1 MFRLIILRTPYNHTM
16 IHIALYQ
23 PIIPQNVGN
32 IARTCVGMNAHLH
45 IIGPTIVDLSDKAV
59 KRAGL
64 DYWDDLTL
72 TQHASPEAFFHWVQ
86 TGGMGV
92 PPVTSHDKP
101 SDGRDAHPTSCQSPA
116 GTIYAVTKFATTR
129 FDTPQYKDNDI
140 LLFGSEREGL
150 PPQVHARFDEQHKI
164 AIPIPGAVR
173 SYNLG
178 NTVAIT
184 LATAMSIANLWPRD
198 WAPKDGYIAENTF

>member
-1 MFRLIILRTPYNHTM
+1 ML
-16 IHIALYQ
+16 HIALYQ

-32 IARTCVGMNAHLH
+32 IARTCIGMDAHLH

-59 KRAGL
+59 RRAGL

-72 TQHASPEAFFHWVQ
+72 TQYPSPEAFFKWA
-86 TGGMGV
+86 
-92 PPVTSHDKP
+92 
-101 SDGRDAHPTSCQSPA
+101 DGSGAA
-116 GTIYAVTKFATTR
+116 MYAVTKFATVR
-129 FDTPQYKDNDI
+129 FDKPAYADNDI

-150 PPQVHARFDEQHKI
+150 PPDVHTRFKPEQKI

-173 SYNLG
+173 SYNLA

-184 LATAMSIANLWPRD
+184 LATAMSRAELWPSD
-198 WAPKDGYIAENTF
+198 WAPRDGEIHMNTF

>member
-1 MFRLIILRTPYNHTM
+1 MLHV
-16 IHIALYQ
+16 ALYQ

-32 IARTCVGMNAHLH
+32 IARTCVGMDAHLH
-45 IIGPTIVDLSDKAV
+45 IIGPTIIDLSDKAV

-72 TQHASPEAFFHWVQ
+72 TEHANPEAFFAWAEQ
-86 TGGMGV
+86 QKGNPTTSRDREGADPGV
-92 PPVTSHDKP
+92 EENESVGPLP
-101 SDGRDAHPTSCQSPA
+101 DGRGSLMARPTAPGA
-116 GTIYAVTKFATTR
+116 MYAVTKFATRR
-129 FDTPQYKDNDI
+129 FDTPPYRDGDI

-150 PPQVHARFDEQHKI
+150 PPDIHARFDDEHRI

-178 NTVAIT
+178 NSVAIV
-184 LATAMSIANLWPRD
+184 LAAAMSKAGLWPGE
-198 WAPKDGYIAENTF
+198 WAPKEGHIGENTF

>member
-1 MFRLIILRTPYNHTM
+1 MHVRYNQPM

-32 IARTCVGMNAHLH
+32 IARTCVGMDAHLH

-72 TQHASPEAFFHWVQ
+72 TEHESPQAFFDWSVSS
-86 TGGMGV
+86 GGTM
-92 PPVTSHDKP
+92 
-101 SDGRDAHPTSCQSPA
+101 
-116 GTIYAVTKFATTR
+116 YAVTKFATTR
-129 FDTPQYKDNDI
+129 FDKPSYRDNDI

-150 PPQVHARFDEQHKI
+150 PPEVHARFIEEQKI

-173 SYNLG
+173 SYNLA

-184 LATAMSIANLWPRD
+184 LALAMSRAELWPKD
-198 WAPKDGYIAENTF
+198 WSPKEGYIGENTFKPASD

>member
-1 MFRLIILRTPYNHTM
+1 ML
-16 IHIALYQ
+16 HIALYQ

-64 DYWDDLTL
+64 DYWDDLSL
-72 TQHASPEAFFHWVQ
+72 TEHVSPEAFFTWAD
-86 TGGMGV
+86 TSGGTM
-92 PPVTSHDKP
+92 
-101 SDGRDAHPTSCQSPA
+101 
-116 GTIYAVTKFATTR
+116 YAVTKFATTR
-129 FDTPQYKDNDI
+129 FDKPAYADKDI
-140 LLFGSEREGL
+140 LLFGGEREGL
-150 PPQVHARFDEQHKI
+150 PTEVHARFKPEQKI

-173 SYNLG
+173 SYNLA

-184 LATAMSIANLWPRD
+184 LATALSKGELWPSD

>member
-1 MFRLIILRTPYNHTM
+1 ML
-16 IHIALYQ
+16 HIALYQ

-72 TQHASPEAFFHWVQ
+72 TQHDHPEAFFIWA
-86 TGGMGV
+86 
-92 PPVTSHDKP
+92 D
-101 SDGRDAHPTSCQSPA
+101 
-116 GTIYAVTKFATTR
+116 TIENATMYAVTKFATTR
-129 FDTPQYKDNDI
+129 FDHPVYRDNDI

-150 PPQVHARFDEQHKI
+150 PHEVHQRFRPEHKI

-173 SYNLG
+173 SYNLA

-184 LATAMSIANLWPRD
+184 LAVAMSRAELWPDD

>member
-1 MFRLIILRTPYNHTM
+1 ML
-16 IHIALYQ
+16 HIALYQ

-32 IARTCVGMNAHLH
+32 IARTCVGMDAHMH

-64 DYWDDLTL
+64 DYWDDLKL
-72 TQHASPEAFFHWVQ
+72 TQHDSPNAFFRWA
-86 TGGMGV
+86 
-92 PPVTSHDKP
+92 
-101 SDGRDAHPTSCQSPA
+101 DASE
-116 GTIYAVTKFATTR
+116 GTMYAVTKFATTR
-129 FDTPQYKDNDI
+129 FDKPTYRDGDI

-150 PPQVHARFDEQHKI
+150 PQEIHDRFKPEQKI

-173 SYNLG
+173 SYNLA

-184 LATAMSIANLWPRD
+184 LAVAMSSAELWPID
-198 WAPKDGYIAENTF
+198 WAPKEGYIGENTFNPPSE

>member
-1 MFRLIILRTPYNHTM
+1 ML
-16 IHIALYQ
+16 HIALYQ

-32 IARTCVGMNAHLH
+32 IARTCVGMDAHLH

-64 DYWDDLTL
+64 DYWDDLVL
-72 TQHASPEAFFHWVQ
+72 TQHESPEAFFGW
-86 TGGMGV
+86 TDAGGMGV
-92 PPVTSHDKP
+92 PPVKITNSET
-101 SDGRDAHPTSCQSPA
+101 DGRDARPT
-116 GTIYAVTKFATTR
+116 GTMYAVTKFATTR
-129 FDTPQYKDNDI
+129 FDKPPYRDNDI

-150 PPQVHARFDEQHKI
+150 PAEVHKKFDARQKI

-173 SYNLG
+173 SYNLA

-184 LATAMSIANLWPRD
+184 LAVAMSRAELWPED
-198 WAPKDGYIAENTF
+198 WVPKDGYTPPNTFTLGPD

>member
-1 MFRLIILRTPYNHTM
+1 MLHV
-16 IHIALYQ
+16 ALYQ

-45 IIGPTIVDLSDKAV
+45 VIGPTIVDLSDKAV
-59 KRAGL
+59 RRAGL

-72 TQHASPEAFFHWVQ
+72 TEHANPEAFFAWA
-86 TGGMGV
+86 
-92 PPVTSHDKP
+92 
-101 SDGRDAHPTSCQSPA
+101 DALKGATM
-116 GTIYAVTKFATTR
+116 YAVTKFAQTR
-129 FDTPQYKDNDI
+129 FDEPAYRDGDI

-150 PPQVHARFDEQHKI
+150 PPEVHARFKPEQKI

-178 NTVAIT
+178 NAVAIA
-184 LATAMSIANLWPRD
+184 LAVATTNADLWPSD
-198 WAPKDGYIAENTF
+198 WAPKEGYTPPNTFTLDPG

>member
-1 MFRLIILRTPYNHTM
+1 M

-32 IARTCVGMNAHLH
+32 IARTCIGMNAHLH
-45 IIGPTIVDLSDKAV
+45 IIGPTIIDLSDKAV

-72 TQHASPEAFFHWVQ
+72 TEHESPEAFFAWAE
-86 TGGMGV
+86 TGGIGFQ
-92 PPVTSHDKP
+92 PVTEQD
-101 SDGRDAHPTSCQSPA
+101 DRQDACPTQR
-116 GTIYAVTKFATTR
+116 TLYAVTKFATTR
-129 FDTPQYKDNDI
+129 FDTPSYKDNDI
-140 LLFGSEREGL
+140 QLFGGEREGL
-150 PPQVHARFDEQHKI
+150 PPEVHARFREEHKI

-178 NTVAIT
+178 NAVAIT
-184 LATAMSIANLWPRD
+184 LAAAMSNADLWPQD
-198 WAPKDGYIAENTF
+198 WAPKDGHTPSNTFTIESDKPGG

>member
-1 MFRLIILRTPYNHTM
+1 MLHV
-16 IHIALYQ
+16 ALYQ

-59 KRAGL
+59 RRAGL

-72 TQHASPEAFFHWVQ
+72 TQHENPETFIDWISANGISP
-86 TGGMGV
+86 
-92 PPVTSHDKP
+92 
-101 SDGRDAHPTSCQSPA
+101 
-116 GTIYAVTKFATTR
+116 YLVTKFGQQR
-129 FDTPQYKDNDI
+129 YDQPVYRDGDL

-150 PPQVHARFDEQHKI
+150 PETIHHQFPDRRI
-164 AIPIPGAVR
+164 SIPIPGAVR

-178 NTVAIT
+178 NSVAIV
-184 LATAMSIANLWPRD
+184 LATAMSRAELWPKD
-198 WAPKDGYIAENTF
+198 WSPKDGYIPPNTFTLDPD

>member
-1 MFRLIILRTPYNHTM
+1 ML
-16 IHIALYQ
+16 HIALYQ

-72 TQHASPEAFFHWVQ
+72 TQHNSPEAFFKWAKEGG
-86 TGGMGV
+86 TGFQ
-92 PPVTSHDKP
+92 PVIKEHE
-101 SDGRDAHPTSCQSPA
+101 SDQNGRQDACPTRN
-116 GTIYAVTKFATTR
+116 IYAVTKFATTR
-129 FDTPQYKDNDI
+129 FDKPAYEDNDI

-150 PPQVHARFDEQHKI
+150 PPDVHKRFSEEQKI

-173 SYNLG
+173 SYNLA

-184 LATAMSIANLWPRD
+184 LAAAMSKAELWPED
-198 WAPKDGYIAENTF
+198 WSPKEGYIPPNTFTLDPG

>member
-1 MFRLIILRTPYNHTM
+1 ML
-16 IHIALYQ
+16 HIALYQ

-32 IARTCVGMNAHLH
+32 IARTCVGMDAHLH

-72 TQHASPEAFFHWVQ
+72 TEHQSPDAFFEWAEKGG
-86 TGGMGV
+86 TGFQ
-92 PPVTSHDKP
+92 PVTDHDMQN
-101 SDGRDAHPTSCQSPA
+101 DRQDACPTS
-116 GTIYAVTKFATTR
+116 TMFAVTKFATTR
-129 FDTPQYKDNDI
+129 FDQPGYRDNDI

-150 PPQVHARFDEQHKI
+150 PPEVHAKFDVDHKI

-173 SYNLG
+173 SYNLA

-184 LATAMSIANLWPRD
+184 LAVAISRAELWPSA
-198 WAPKDGYIAENTF
+198 WAPKEGFIPPNTFTLDPG

>member
-1 MFRLIILRTPYNHTM
+1 M

-72 TQHASPEAFFHWVQ
+72 TQHQSPEAFFEWAE
-86 TGGMGV
+86 TGGTGSQ
-92 PPVTSHDKP
+92 PVTDKSDAENHD
-101 SDGRDAHPTSCQSPA
+101 RLEACPT
-116 GTIYAVTKFATTR
+116 GTMYAVTKFATVR
-129 FDTPQYKDNDI
+129 YDKPSYRDNDV

-150 PPQVHARFDEQHKI
+150 PPEVHARFKPEQKI

-173 SYNLG
+173 SYNLA

-184 LATAMSIANLWPRD
+184 LATAMSRAELWPKD
-198 WAPKDGYIAENTF
+198 WAPKDGYTAENTF

>member
-1 MFRLIILRTPYNHTM
+1 ML
-16 IHIALYQ
+16 HIALYQ

-64 DYWDDLTL
+64 DYWNDLTL
-72 TQHASPEAFFHWVQ
+72 TEHKSPEAFFAWAGAPAACRPGEQ
-86 TGGMGV
+86 QETLSRPASSRG
-92 PPVTSHDKP
+92 TQHD
-101 SDGRDAHPTSCQSPA
+101 SQDACPTM
-116 GTIYAVTKFATTR
+116 YAVTKFATTR
-129 FDTPQYKDNDI
+129 FDTPAYQDNDI

-150 PPQVHARFDEQHKI
+150 PPEVHARFTEAQKI

-173 SYNLG
+173 SYNLA

-184 LATAMSIANLWPRD
+184 LATALSRAELWPSD
-198 WAPKDGYIAENTF
+198 WAPKDGYIAENTYAPKQAARYNQDHS

>member
-1 MFRLIILRTPYNHTM
+1 MRFYFSALYDANRFKPSDAVTHIML
-16 IHIALYQ
+16 HIALYQ

-72 TQHASPEAFFHWVQ
+72 TEHASPEAFFKW
-86 TGGMGV
+86 
-92 PPVTSHDKP
+92 
-101 SDGRDAHPTSCQSPA
+101 A
-116 GTIYAVTKFATTR
+116 GTSGGGGTMYAVTKFARTR
-129 FDTPQYKDNDI
+129 FDAPSYRDNDI

-150 PPQVHARFDEQHKI
+150 PPDVHAKFDEPHKI

-178 NTVAIT
+178 NAVAIT
-184 LATAMSIANLWPRD
+184 LATAMSKAELWPND
-198 WAPKDGYIAENTF
+198 WAPKEGYIGENSF

>member
-1 MFRLIILRTPYNHTM
+1 M

-72 TQHASPEAFFHWVQ
+72 TEHDSPEAFFAWADAS
-86 TGGMGV
+86 GGAM
-92 PPVTSHDKP
+92 
-101 SDGRDAHPTSCQSPA
+101 
-116 GTIYAVTKFATTR
+116 YAVTKFATTR
-129 FDTPQYKDNDI
+129 FDKPSYADNDI

-150 PPQVHARFDEQHKI
+150 PPEVHKRFSDEKKI

-173 SYNLG
+173 SYNLA

-184 LATAMSIANLWPRD
+184 LAVAISNAELWPSD

>member
-1 MFRLIILRTPYNHTM
+1 M

-59 KRAGL
+59 RRAGL

-72 TQHASPEAFFHWVQ
+72 TQHESPEAFFTWAVSLEGS
-86 TGGMGV
+86 TM
-92 PPVTSHDKP
+92 
-101 SDGRDAHPTSCQSPA
+101 
-116 GTIYAVTKFATTR
+116 YAVTKFATTR
-129 FDTPQYKDNDI
+129 FDKPAYHDNDI

-150 PPQVHARFDEQHKI
+150 PPDVHARFKPEQKI

-178 NTVAIT
+178 NAVAIL
-184 LATAMSIANLWPRD
+184 LANAMSSADLWPED

>member
-1 MFRLIILRTPYNHTM
+1 ML
-16 IHIALYQ
+16 HIALYQ

-45 IIGPTIVDLSDKAV
+45 IIGPTIIDLSEKAV
-59 KRAGL
+59 RRAGL

-72 TQHASPEAFFHWVQ
+72 TEHASPEAFFAWAEQLKGDPTTSRDRKGADQPTCVLQSRGPLPHGRGSLMASP
-86 TGGMGV
+86 T
-92 PPVTSHDKP
+92 PP
-101 SDGRDAHPTSCQSPA
+101 GAM
-116 GTIYAVTKFATTR
+116 YAVTKFATRR
-129 FDTPQYKDNDI
+129 FDTPPYRDGDI

-150 PPQVHARFDEQHKI
+150 PDDVHARFDDDHRI

-178 NTVAIT
+178 NTVAIL
-184 LATAMSIANLWPRD
+184 LATAMSRAELWPSD
-198 WAPKDGYIAENTF
+198 WEPKDGYIARNTM

>member
-1 MFRLIILRTPYNHTM
+1 ML
-16 IHIALYQ
+16 HIALYQ

-32 IARTCVGMNAHLH
+32 IARTCVGMAAHLH

-72 TQHASPEAFFHWVQ
+72 AQHDSPAAFFEWADAS
-86 TGGMGV
+86 GGTM
-92 PPVTSHDKP
+92 
-101 SDGRDAHPTSCQSPA
+101 
-116 GTIYAVTKFATTR
+116 YAITKFATTR
-129 FDTPQYKDNDI
+129 FDKPAYRDNDI

-150 PPQVHARFDEQHKI
+150 PPEVHARFEPEQKI

-178 NTVAIT
+178 NAVAIM
-184 LATAMSIANLWPRD
+184 LATAMTNAELWPED
-198 WAPKDGYIAENTF
+198 WAPKDGYTAQNTVPQSAKSESSH

>member
-1 MFRLIILRTPYNHTM
+1 ML
-16 IHIALYQ
+16 HIALYQ

-72 TQHASPEAFFHWVQ
+72 TEHDSPEAFFDWAAS
-86 TGGMGV
+86 GGTGV
-92 PPVTSHDKP
+92 PPVDQCEDATH
-101 SDGRDAHPTSCQSPA
+101 GRDARATSSM
-116 GTIYAVTKFATTR
+116 YAVTKFAKTR
-129 FDTPQYKDNDI
+129 FDAPAYRDGDI
-140 LLFGSEREGL
+140 FLFGSEREGL
-150 PPQVHARFDEQHKI
+150 PPEIHKKFDEPHKI

-178 NTVAIT
+178 NAVAIT
-184 LATAMSIANLWPRD
+184 LAVAMSKAELWPSD
-198 WAPKDGYIAENTF
+198 WTPKEGYIGENTF

>member
-1 MFRLIILRTPYNHTM
+1 MLHV
-16 IHIALYQ
+16 ALYQ

-45 IIGPTIVDLSDKAV
+45 IIGPTIIDLSEKAV
-59 KRAGL
+59 RRAGL

-72 TQHASPEAFFHWVQ
+72 TEHASPEAFFEWAEQ
-86 TGGMGV
+86 RPQGGTGIL
-92 PPVTSHDKP
+92 PVKKCDSH
-101 SDGRDAHPTSCQSPA
+101 RQDACATGS
-116 GTIYAVTKFATTR
+116 IYAVTKFASRR
-129 FDTPQYKDNDI
+129 FDTPPYRDGDV

-150 PPQVHARFDEQHKI
+150 PPDVHARFDDDHRI

-178 NTVAIT
+178 NSVAIV
-184 LATAMSIANLWPRD
+184 LAAAMSGAGLWPSE
-198 WAPKDGYIAENTF
+198 WEPKDGYIARNTM

>member
-1 MFRLIILRTPYNHTM
+1 M

-32 IARTCVGMNAHLH
+32 IARTCVGMDAHLH

-72 TQHASPEAFFHWVQ
+72 SEHESPEAFFKWAD
-86 TGGMGV
+86 
-92 PPVTSHDKP
+92 TS
-101 SDGRDAHPTSCQSPA
+101 G

-129 FDTPQYKDNDI
+129 FDKPAYHDNDI

-150 PPQVHARFDEQHKI
+150 PPEVHKRFTEEQKF

-173 SYNLG
+173 SYNLA

-184 LATAMSIANLWPRD
+184 LAVAMSNADLWPSD
-198 WAPKDGYIAENTF
+198 WVPKDGYIAENTF

>member
-1 MFRLIILRTPYNHTM
+1 ML
-16 IHIALYQ
+16 HIALYQ

-72 TQHASPEAFFHWVQ
+72 TEHASPEAFFNWADTQ
-86 TGGMGV
+86 GGAGV
-92 PPVTSHDKP
+92 
-101 SDGRDAHPTSCQSPA
+101 SPA
-116 GTIYAVTKFATTR
+116 SSTDNPNGRRDTCPTMYAVTKFARTR
-129 FDTPQYKDNDI
+129 FDEPAYRDNDI

-150 PPQVHARFDEQHKI
+150 PPEVHARFDEPHKI

-178 NTVAIT
+178 NAVALL
-184 LATAMSIANLWPRD
+184 LATAISSADLWPSD
-198 WAPKDGYIAENTF
+198 WAPKEGYIGENTF

>member
-1 MFRLIILRTPYNHTM
+1 ML
-16 IHIALYQ
+16 HIALYQ

-32 IARTCVGMNAHLH
+32 IARTCVGMAAHLH

-72 TQHASPEAFFHWVQ
+72 TEHASPEAFFNWADSGG
-86 TGGMGV
+86 TGFQ
-92 PPVTSHDKP
+92 PVTDHPDPENHD
-101 SDGRDAHPTSCQSPA
+101 RLEACPT
-116 GTIYAVTKFATTR
+116 GTMYAVTKFATTR
-129 FDTPQYKDNDI
+129 FDTPSYRDNDI

-150 PPQVHARFDEQHKI
+150 PPEVHARFSEDRKI

-178 NTVAIT
+178 NAVAIT
-184 LATAMSIANLWPRD
+184 LATAMSNAELWPSD
-198 WAPKDGYIAENTF
+198 WVPKDGYTAINTYDPDTL

>member
-1 MFRLIILRTPYNHTM
+1 MRSCVAYNHAM

-32 IARTCVGMNAHLH
+32 IARTCVGMDAHLH

-72 TQHASPEAFFHWVQ
+72 TEHTSPEAFFKWAD
-86 TGGMGV
+86 TSGGTM
-92 PPVTSHDKP
+92 
-101 SDGRDAHPTSCQSPA
+101 
-116 GTIYAVTKFATTR
+116 YAVTKFATTR
-129 FDTPQYKDNDI
+129 FDKPAYRDNDI

-150 PPQVHARFDEQHKI
+150 PPEIHKRFKPEQKI

-173 SYNLG
+173 SYNLA

-184 LATAMSIANLWPRD
+184 LAVAMSNAELWPSD
-198 WAPKDGYIAENTF
+198 WVPKDGYIAENTF

>member
-1 MFRLIILRTPYNHTM
+1 M

-64 DYWDDLTL
+64 DYWDDLML
-72 TQHASPEAFFHWVQ
+72 TEHASPDAFFAWA
-86 TGGMGV
+86 TNA
-92 PPVTSHDKP
+92 K
-101 SDGRDAHPTSCQSPA
+101 
-116 GTIYAVTKFATTR
+116 GTMYAVTKFATTR
-129 FDTPQYKDNDI
+129 FDTPAYKDNDI
-140 LLFGSEREGL
+140 LLFGGEREGL
-150 PPQVHARFDEQHKI
+150 PPEVHARFMEEQKI

-178 NTVAIT
+178 NAVAIT
-184 LATAMSIANLWPRD
+184 LAQAMSSGDLWPTD
-198 WAPKDGYIAENTF
+198 WAPKDGHTPSNTFTIKPDAPDG